1 MNLIQTTTLAFLQG
15 LTEFLPISSSGHLI
29 LMPIFLGWRDQ
40 GLIIDVAVHIGTL
53 GAVIIYLRHEVWRII
68 SGFVN
73 IRKNHLNDGA
83 KLGYLLL
90 IASLPVFIVGFIVK
104 FYIDV
109 GIRIPLIIGWSFII
123 GGMLLYLSDLIGKTK
138 KDLANFRIVDAI
150 LIGVA
155 QAFAIIPGAS
165 RAGTTVTMARFLGYK
180 RDEAAR
186 ISLLLSIPAILG
198 AGVVLGIEIIESASP
213 LLIYHVFWG
222 TTVAF
227 ITAMFAISI
236 MMSWLKQNNY
246 TPFVIYRICLG
257 IVILWFAA

>member
-1 MNLIQTTTLAFLQG
+1 
-15 LTEFLPISSSGHLI
+15 
-29 LMPIFLGWRDQ
+29 
-40 GLIIDVAVHIGTL
+40 
-53 GAVIIYLRHEVWRII
+53 
-68 SGFVN
+68 
-73 IRKNHLNDGA
+73 
-83 KLGYLLL
+83 
-90 IASLPVFIVGFIVK
+90 
-104 FYIDV
+104 
-109 GIRIPLIIGWSFII
+109 
-123 GGMLLYLSDLIGKTK
+123 
-138 KDLANFRIVDAI
+138 
-150 LIGVA
+150 
-155 QAFAIIPGAS
+155 
-165 RAGTTVTMARFLGYK
+165 MARFLGYK

>member
-29 LMPIFLGWRDQ
+29 LAPIFLGWRDQ
-40 GLIIDVAVHIGTL
+40 GLIIDVAVHVGTL
-53 GAVIIYLRHEVWRII
+53 GAVIIYLRHEIWRII
-68 SGFVN
+68 VSIAN
-73 IRKNHLNDGA
+73 IRKNHLDDEA
-83 KLGYLLL
+83 KLAYLLL

-104 FYIDV
+104 IYIGV

-123 GGMLLYLSDLIGKTK
+123 GGILLYLSDLIGKTK
-138 KDLANFRIVDAI
+138 KNLANFRIVDAI
-150 LIGVA
+150 LIGLA

-165 RAGTTVTMARFLGYK
+165 RAGTTITMARFLGYK

-186 ISLLLSIPAILG
+186 IALLLSIPAILG

-213 LLIYHVFWG
+213 LLVYHVFWG
-222 TTVAF
+222 TFVAF
-227 ITAMFAISI
+227 ITAIFAISI
-236 MMSWLKQNNY
+236 MMSWLKQNDY
-246 TPFVIYRICLG
+246 TPFVIYRIFLG